1 MPMQIAPHNH
11 RSVLSQSRGELM
23 SRHARSNFSA
33 RPYQEGDRRNTFA
46 VITGSADAAS
56 NNITSAEAD
65 YSAKCSYKMI
75 PGSSADT
82 FQEYSFA

>member
-1 MPMQIAPHNH
+1 VGLNH
-11 RSVLSQSRGELM
+11 RP
-23 SRHARSNFSA
+23 

-46 VITGSADAAS
+46 VTTGPADALS
-56 NNITSAEAD
+56 NNVISTEAG

>member
-1 MPMQIAPHNH
+1 VRIAAYFEWWAWVDLNH
-11 RSVLSQSRGELM
+11 RL
-23 SRHARSNFSA
+23 

-56 NNITSAEAD
+56 NNITSTEAD
-65 YSAKCSYKMI
+65 YSAKCSDKMI